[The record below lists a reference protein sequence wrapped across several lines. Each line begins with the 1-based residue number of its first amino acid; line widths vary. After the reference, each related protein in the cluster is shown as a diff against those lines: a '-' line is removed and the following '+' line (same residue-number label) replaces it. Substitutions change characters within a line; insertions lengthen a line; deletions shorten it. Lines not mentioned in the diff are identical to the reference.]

1 MADGESRSCL
11 EGEASFLLVLPFFPA
26 LFFTE
31 FRSDQGR
38 WVRSL

>member
-1 MADGESRSCL
+1 MVNRGDVWR
-11 EGEASFLLVLPFFPA
+11 EGEASFLMVLPFFLA

-38 WVRSL
+38 WVRLL